1 MAFLFNI
8 IFIYMEKGNRKKLM
22 KAFDNVKKKYDDD
35 SKERLK
41 ERTINEIK
49 KDNEGGCGCKG

>member
-1 MAFLFNI
+1 MD
-8 IFIYMEKGNRKKLM
+8 KDNRKKFM
-22 KAFDNVKKKYDDD
+22 TSFDKVKKKYDAE

-49 KDNEGGCGCKG
+49 KDNEAGCGCKG